1 MAKWF
6 SLAYPAVLCAGT
18 SSHQRL
24 SALSEKQKQN
34 TKNLTRT
41 QDYLLQQK
49 RLSWAWD
56 SSKLDS
62 PDFLG
67 LSPVLPPHTLCSS
80 LIEILIIARPVLF
93 YSSPFSPV
101 QFLLLKLPF
110 PLTDHPSFHHL
121 LIHTVSLFPLAHL
134 FIPQPWIKWHLLPE
148 ALDSILHTLLVQ
160 NLSHCFFKHYF
171 QSLPY

>member
-1 MAKWF
+1 MAKRF
-6 SLAYPAVLCAGT
+6 SLAYLAVLCAGT

-24 SALSEKQKQN
+24 FALSEKQKQN

-49 RLSWAWD
+49 RLSWARD

-80 LIEILIIARPVLF
+80 LIVIIVARPVLF
-93 YSSPFSPV
+93 YSFPFSPV

-110 PLTDHPSFHHL
+110 PLPNHPSFHHL

-134 FIPQPWIKWHLLPE
+134 FYPS
-148 ALDSILHTLLVQ
+148 ALDQVTSTPWSLRQHFAHPSHT
-160 NLSHCFFKHYF
+160 NLISLFYKHYF